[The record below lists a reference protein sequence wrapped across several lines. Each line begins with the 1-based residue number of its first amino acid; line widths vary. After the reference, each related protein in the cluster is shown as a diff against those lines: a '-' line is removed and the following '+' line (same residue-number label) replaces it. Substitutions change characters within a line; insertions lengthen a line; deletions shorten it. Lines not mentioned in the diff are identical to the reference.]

1 MERWRGKVAIVTGAS
16 AGIGAAI
23 AVKLAKSGVHV
34 VALARRENL
43 LKELAET
50 VNDKDYGTIYT
61 KVCDVTNEQA
71 VKDIFSWVDSTLGGP
86 SILIN
91 NAGVAK
97 VSSLLNG
104 KLEDW
109 QDTINLNVLALSVC
123 SREAYKSM
131 TKNKIDGH
139 IIQIN
144 SIAGHCLTPYF
155 GFKMYNASK
164 HAVTVLCDGLRH
176 ELQLMGSKIKVSS
189 ISPGPVATEMLADVG
204 KIIRDTSST
213 VDFKML
219 NKEDIAN
226 AVITSLSTPPNVLIA
241 EMTVIPTGA
250 LVHTHFQPSSQVV
263 ENIFNL

>member
-1 MERWRGKVAIVTGAS
+1 MCIEYYNTVYSDIYINIWFF
-16 AGIGAAI
+16 
-23 AVKLAKSGVHV
+23 
-34 VALARRENL
+34 

-50 VNDKDYGTIYT
+50 VNDKDYGAIYT

-97 VSSLLNG
+97 VSSLLSEYTPAIWNTIRKFKKSLNIKHRSCVTDG

-144 SIAGHCLTPYF
+144 
-155 GFKMYNASK
+155 
-164 HAVTVLCDGLRH
+164 R
-176 ELQLMGSKIKVSS
+176 
-189 ISPGPVATEMLADVG
+189 
-204 KIIRDTSST
+204 
-213 VDFKML
+213 
-219 NKEDIAN
+219 
-226 AVITSLSTPPNVLIA
+226 
-241 EMTVIPTGA
+241 
-250 LVHTHFQPSSQVV
+250 
-263 ENIFNL
+263 

>member
-16 AGIGAAI
+16 AGIGSAI
-23 AVKLAKSGVHV
+23 AIKLAKSGVHV

-50 VNDKDYGTIYT
+50 VNDKDYGSIYI

-71 VKDIFSWVDSTLGGP
+71 VKDVFSWVDSTLGGP

-97 VSSLLNG
+97 VTSLLNG

-109 QDTINLNVLALSVC
+109 QDIINLNVLALSVC

-144 SIAGHCLTPYF
+144 SITGHCLTPYF

-189 ISPGPVATEMLADVG
+189 ISPGSVATEMLADVG
-204 KIIRDTSST
+204 KIIRDTST

-219 NKEDIAN
+219 NVEDIAN
-226 AVITSLSTPPNVLIA
+226 AVITSLATPPNVLIA
-241 EMTVIPTGA
+241 EMTVISTGS
-250 LVHTHFQPSSQVV
+250 LIHTHFQPSPQVV

>member
-1 MERWRGKVAIVTGAS
+1 MERWRDKVAIVTGAS

-23 AVKLAKSGVHV
+23 AVELAKNGVHV
-34 VALARRENL
+34 VALARRENV

-50 VNDKDYGTIYT
+50 INDKDYGTIYT

-71 VKDIFSWVDSTLGGP
+71 VKDVFSWVDSTLGGP

-91 NAGVAK
+91 NAGIAK
-97 VSSLLNG
+97 ISSLLNG

-144 SIAGHCLTPYF
+144 SIAGHTITPHF

-164 HAVTVLCDGLRH
+164 YAVTVLCDGLRH
-176 ELQLMGSKIKVSS
+176 ELQLMGSNIKVSS
-189 ISPGPVATEMLADVG
+189 ISPGPVATEMLRDVS
-204 KIIRDTSST
+204 KIIRDIST
-213 VDFKML
+213 VNYKML
-219 NKEDIAN
+219 KMEDIAN
-226 AVITSLSTPPNVLIA
+226 AVIACLATPPNVLIA
-241 EMTVIPTGA
+241 EMIVIPTGTPIQA
-250 LVHTHFQPSSQVV
+250 HLKPSSQVV
-263 ENIFNL
+263 ENILNL